1 MDVTNNRIKLSAFL
15 RTNVKQRINK
25 MDKIEMNS
33 QFQLKK
39 RGYYEQ
45 EENDS

>member
-1 MDVTNNRIKLSAFL
+1 MTNDRIKLRAFL
-15 RTNVKQRINK
+15 RTNVNQRINK
-25 MDKIEMNS
+25 MNKIEMKS